1 MVSGSQLAFGFGQ
14 VEGTAVGFRISGNE
28 VDDEGYQ
35 CRDMS
40 LEDEPAVSLSF
51 YYFGELHGSHQ
62 HYHCQYAQSAGQL
75 VADNL
80 RTASHGSNQR
90 EFIVGTPACQQ
101 DTHYADTRC
110 SQQEEHSYIEVQYL
124 QSLVDGQAG
133 KCQERSDDYHERCQI
148 VEEPVREFQINDF
161 LCQHLDDV
169 AGHLEQSPFPHAH
182 RTEAALEEG
191 AYLTLHVNQDDGKH
205 GIHQDDAYANHHAF
219 EEYCQTFRHQG
230 SQHLVYP
237 VGYYTKVKHVVHLL
251 FTIYYLQFTRRFL
264 IYNSQCTIYN
274 LAAL

>member
-28 VDDEGYQ
+28 VDNEGYQ

-90 EFIVGTPACQQ
+90 EFIVGAPACQQ

-110 SQQEEHSYIEVQYL
+110 SQ
-124 QSLVDGQAG
+124 
-133 KCQERSDDYHERCQI
+133 
-148 VEEPVREFQINDF
+148 
-161 LCQHLDDV
+161 
-169 AGHLEQSPFPHAH
+169 
-182 RTEAALEEG
+182 
-191 AYLTLHVNQDDGKH
+191 
-205 GIHQDDAYANHHAF
+205 HQD
-219 EEYCQTFRHQG
+219 E
-230 SQHLVYP
+230 
-237 VGYYTKVKHVVHLL
+237 
-251 FTIYYLQFTRRFL
+251 
-264 IYNSQCTIYN
+264 
-274 LAAL
+274 LAALLEKEGFTVTQATISRDIRELNLTKSVSPDGGQKYSIAVSALGGIYGKYLRVLSDGILKMEIAENILVIKTVSGMAMAVGAAVDAMSIENVVGCIAGDDTIMCIIKTKEDAPVVKARIEEAI